1 MTVALLKRPN
11 WVTNNV
17 ESVCG
22 MFVSLVDQGDGREG
36 DRSND
41 KECVVSDANDA
52 NRWDKR

>member
-1 MTVALLKRPN
+1 MALLKRPN